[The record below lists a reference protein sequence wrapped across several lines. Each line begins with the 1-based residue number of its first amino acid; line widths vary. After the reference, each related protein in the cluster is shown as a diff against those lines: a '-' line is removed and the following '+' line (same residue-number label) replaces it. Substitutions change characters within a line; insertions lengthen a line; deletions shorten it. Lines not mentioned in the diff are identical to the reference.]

1 MADDGYI
8 ALLVQHGSDSSV
20 YDTEG
25 RFRPQ
30 QFEDMFAKY
39 DKEGDGTLTLRQLF
53 DLMSGNRNAMDPFG
67 VRSPPDAHQSLLAQ

>member
-1 MADDGYI
+1 MLTI
-8 ALLVQHGSDSSV
+8 LILKHGSDSET

-39 DKEGDGTLTLRQLF
+39 DVDHDGTLTFGELF
-53 DLMSGNRNAMDPFG
+53 KLMQGNRNAVDPFG
-67 VRSPPDAHQSLLAQ
+67 VSEFDHVPGITRSRVP

>member
-1 MADDGYI
+1 M
-8 ALLVQHGSDSSV
+8 QHGSDSST

-39 DKEGDGTLTLRQLF
+39 DTDRDGTLTFRQLRQ
-53 DLMSGNRNAMDPFG
+53 LMSGNRNAVDPFG
-67 VRSPPDAHQSLLAQ
+67 VSFV